1 MELTKMQELFKEMD
15 ADGNGALTKEEF
27 VDACGKNQT
36 LMTYLDIYWKNLW
49 KISEKLVKNQWKT
62 SEKLVKN

>member
-1 MELTKMQELFKEMD
+1 MQELFKEMD

-36 LMTYLDIYWKNLW
+36 LMTYLDIYW
-49 KISEKLVKNQWKT
+49 ENQWK
-62 SEKLVKN
+62 